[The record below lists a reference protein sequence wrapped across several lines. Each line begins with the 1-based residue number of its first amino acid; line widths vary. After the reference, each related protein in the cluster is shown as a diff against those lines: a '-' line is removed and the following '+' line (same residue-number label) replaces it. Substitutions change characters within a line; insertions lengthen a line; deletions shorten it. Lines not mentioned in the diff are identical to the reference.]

1 MEREREETRPEDLPF
16 YIDWPEVRWGEIIH
30 AESVCPGIYYL
41 NARQEELPFGRE
53 YYAVLENAA
62 TIFQEARTYGAAL
75 SENSGV
81 RLYEAGPPGSGW
93 EIIAYEVK
101 KYRLAHGE
109 KPQENDTL
117 HGSAVYGMELYPGY
131 LREYPAPFATPSGY
145 TCRHRRID
153 NGVYWIETDRQEHC
167 LAVAWIYCDEFS
179 EFARKLAVPL
189 TEAEQKDLVRTL
201 GPLFFPQEAY
211 CVPLFEL
218 MEHRNWDAVIDRA
231 ALMNTV
237 WDRFPEYATAYN
249 AREQSGQCDL
259 PGLTQILPGN
269 PDVGLHGAPDFV
281 ISMTPNAG
289 TQFFRFL

>member
-1 MEREREETRPEDLPF
+1 MEREETRPEDLPF

-109 KPQENDTL
+109 KPQEN
-117 HGSAVYGMELYPGY
+117 
-131 LREYPAPFATPSGY
+131 
-145 TCRHRRID
+145 
-153 NGVYWIETDRQEHC
+153 
-167 LAVAWIYCDEFS
+167 
-179 EFARKLAVPL
+179 
-189 TEAEQKDLVRTL
+189 
-201 GPLFFPQEAY
+201 
-211 CVPLFEL
+211 
-218 MEHRNWDAVIDRA
+218 
-231 ALMNTV
+231 
-237 WDRFPEYATAYN
+237 
-249 AREQSGQCDL
+249 
-259 PGLTQILPGN
+259 
-269 PDVGLHGAPDFV
+269 
-281 ISMTPNAG
+281 
-289 TQFFRFL
+289 